1 MEHTIEKGI
10 YGEGNVWRFYTV
22 EEAEQ
27 HDKKSASWKHCV
39 EHMKDCLGKFWLD
52 KKDIL
57 YYYNNEPRYRKYKI
71 IGLEDNEAYSDY
83 YWILENE
90 FGDRKYELTNSADFY
105 KNIKWE

>member
-10 YGEGNVWRFYTV
+10 YGEGDVWRFYTV

-27 HDKKSASWKHCV
+27 HNTKSASWKYTV
-39 EHMKDCLGKFWLD
+39 EQMKDCLGKIWTN
-52 KKDIL
+52 KGC
-57 YYYNNEPRYRKYKI
+57 EYKI
-71 IGLEDNEAYSDY
+71 IGLEDNEPYSDY

-90 FGDRKYELTNSADFY
+90 TGDRIYELAGYAEFY

>member
-10 YGEGNVWRFYTV
+10 YGEGDVWRFYTV

-27 HDKKSASWKHCV
+27 HNMKSESWKYIV
-39 EHMKDCLGKFWLD
+39 EQMKDCLGKTWTGRGC
-52 KKDIL
+52 
-57 YYYNNEPRYRKYKI
+57 EYKI
-71 IGLEDNEAYSDY
+71 IGLEDNEPYLDY

-90 FGDRKYELTNSADFY
+90 SGDRIYELVNFADFY